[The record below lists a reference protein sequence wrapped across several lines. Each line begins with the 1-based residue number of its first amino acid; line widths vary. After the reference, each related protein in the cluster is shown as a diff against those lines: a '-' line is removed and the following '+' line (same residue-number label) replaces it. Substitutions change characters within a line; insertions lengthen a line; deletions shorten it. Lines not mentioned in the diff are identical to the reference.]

1 MGKAIET
8 QWKPLRQFDSSRIE
22 RREMPDKVR
31 IGISAKTME
40 GLPAIDPEVRIT
52 ITEATL
58 PYQEVATVTLK
69 NFSGHETVEIPAPE
83 DTFPTWQVN
92 TSFSRYDGGSGF
104 FFMPRGNANPSHEF
118 LVSRLP
124 NKWAPAFTQ
133 LAELLSPRFDRFKQ
147 VVAVSTD
154 VDLKSGP
161 AIGDLSAKYDA
172 VAGTPQV
179 LAKTALLNLYAVL
192 SDEVDPIANAPW
204 FSYVRR
210 FVRLDQERFLAE
222 VDPALFENVQTIVNE
237 LSSTYKAKGF
247 FTEPPADLPL
257 HIPNIPTKYHSDAN
271 LVQILTL
278 KKDYE
283 QGNVQLT
290 VSFLRVN
297 GVAVH
302 LLDCDMD
309 EHRNIVLH
317 SFDIVNHMINGGT
330 NPISMHEY
338 IVRDSAQTDSN
349 GNSSID
355 LGYKLV

>member
-1 MGKAIET
+1 
-8 QWKPLRQFDSSRIE
+8 
-22 RREMPDKVR
+22 MPDKVR

-40 GLPAIDPEVRIT
+40 GLPASDPEVRIT
-52 ITEATL
+52 IMEATL
-58 PYQEVATVTLK
+58 PNEEVASVTLK
-69 NFSGHETVEIPAPE
+69 NFNGSSIVEISAPE
-83 DTFPTWQVN
+83 NTFPTWQVN
-92 TSFSRYDGGSGF
+92 ASFSRYDGGTGF

-124 NKWAPAFTQ
+124 DKWNPAFAKLTD
-133 LAELLSPRFDRFKQ
+133 LPSPRFDRFKQ
-147 VVAVSTD
+147 VVGLSTE
-154 VDLKSGP
+154 VDLKNGP
-161 AIGDLSAKYDA
+161 SIGDLNSRYDA

-192 SDEVDPIANAPW
+192 SDEVDPVANVPW
-204 FSYVRR
+204 FSYVKR

-222 VDPALFENVQTIVNE
+222 VDPALFEDVQTIVNE
-237 LSSTYKAKGF
+237 LSSTYRAKGF

-278 KKDYE
+278 KKDYQ

-297 GVAVH
+297 GVAIH

-317 SFDIVNHMINGGT
+317 GFDIVDHMITGGT

-338 IVRDSAQTDSN
+338 IMRAAAQTASN
-349 GNSSID
+349 GIADIN
-355 LGYKLV
+355 LGYQLV

>member
-1 MGKAIET
+1 M
-8 QWKPLRQFDSSRIE
+8 S
-22 RREMPDKVR
+22 DKVR
-31 IGISAKTME
+31 IDISAKTME
-40 GLPAIDPEVRIT
+40 GLPASDPEVRIT
-52 ITEATL
+52 ITEAT
-58 PYQEVATVTLK
+58 PPNQEVASVTLK
-69 NFSGHETVEIPAPE
+69 DFSGHEVVEISAPA

-92 TSFSRYDGGSGF
+92 ASFSRYDAGTGF
-104 FFMPRGNANPSHEF
+104 FFMPRGNPTPRHEF

-124 NKWAPAFTQ
+124 NKWKPAFAK
-133 LAELLSPRFDRFKQ
+133 LAELSSPRFDRFKQ
-147 VVAVSTD
+147 VIGRSTE
-154 VDLKSGP
+154 VDLKNGP
-161 AIGDLSAKYDA
+161 AIGDLNSKYDS
-172 VAGTPQV
+172 VPGIPQV

-192 SDEVDPIANAPW
+192 SDEVDPIANVPW
-204 FSYVRR
+204 FNYVRR

-237 LSSTYKAKGF
+237 LSRTYRAKGF

-290 VSFLRVN
+290 VSFLRVD

-317 SFDIVNHMINGGT
+317 SFDIVNHMVTGGT

-338 IVRDSAQTDSN
+338 FARKSAQAASDGISN
-349 GNSSID
+349 ID